1 MKNKIKKYYNQRM
14 VEIIEGVE
22 GQDEFVDMFLE
33 QDIFDEIVEEF
44 DYDVEPDFQEEL
56 IEMKNAFRKFHNELI
71 SHINVIRKSK

>member
-1 MKNKIKKYYNQRM
+1 MKNEIKKYYNQRM

-33 QDIFDEIVEEF
+33 EDIFEEIVDEF

-56 IEMKNAFRKFHNELI
+56 IEMKNAFRKFHNELKQ
-71 SHINVIRKSK
+71 SMKGLVA